1 MAAFRKIVAYSASIA
16 LLLNAVSFSAK
27 AQTYETLIEQNP
39 ERAAGVYHYY
49 EYSPSALT
57 KAPKGYKRSTSATTE
72 DTDRATTQARVCSK
86 RLSKAWEPLRNQGF

>member
-16 LLLNAVSFSAK
+16 LLFNAVSFSAK

-49 EYSPSALT
+49 E
-57 KAPKGYKRSTSATTE
+57 
-72 DTDRATTQARVCSK
+72 
-86 RLSKAWEPLRNQGF
+86 

>member
-16 LLLNAVSFSAK
+16 LLLSAVSFSAK

-49 EYSPSALT
+49 EYSPSA
-57 KAPKGYKRSTSATTE
+57 TTE
-72 DTDRATTQARVCSK
+72 DTDRATTQARACSK